1 MTGELVQFPSRPRRL
16 SHEEG
21 RAAAAC
27 ALATPISQREE
38 KASELYLD
46 EPELLMPLCELL
58 TKQLETSP
66 ATVCEEAEFFY
77 RFVSIPKRPIGLFDE
92 REYFMGELALIA
104 GTACRV
110 LFRREQARRW
120 FDVAETNVV
129 LVANG
134 TAHVARLA
142 YQKLALAVE
151 ERRFDEVLKL
161 APVWSENFL
170 QLGMSEDALKC
181 RFLVGIVL
189 WESGR
194 LRDSVDLF
202 RGICN
207 EAEAIQSVRLIAQ
220 AVNNLAQLYA
230 TLGEADEALTCS
242 RKALPLQKQL
252 GDRVGL
258 AKLQWGIGDLLRG
271 QGNVVGALEAYR
283 SALREAGEVGM
294 RGDVAALHLVL
305 ADVLLGAG
313 QDRQAEWE
321 IRAALPIIEEEKMVP
336 EGYAAL
342 SLLQESLRRRQI
354 DQNALRNLHGYFRD
368 PK

>member
-1 MTGELVQFPSRPRRL
+1 
-16 SHEEG
+16 
-21 RAAAAC
+21 
-27 ALATPISQREE
+27 
-38 KASELYLD
+38 
-46 EPELLMPLCELL
+46 
-58 TKQLETSP
+58 
-66 ATVCEEAEFFY
+66 
-77 RFVSIPKRPIGLFDE
+77 
-92 REYFMGELALIA
+92 
-104 GTACRV
+104 
-110 LFRREQARRW
+110 
-120 FDVAETNVV
+120 
-129 LVANG
+129 
-134 TAHVARLA
+134 
-142 YQKLALAVE
+142 
-151 ERRFDEVLKL
+151 
-161 APVWSENFL
+161 
-170 QLGMSEDALKC
+170 MSEDALKC

-258 AKLQWGIGDLLRG
+258 AKLQWGMGDLLRG

-283 SALREAGEVGM
+283 SALREASEVGM

-354 DQNALRNLHGYFRD
+354 DQNALRNLHGYFRG